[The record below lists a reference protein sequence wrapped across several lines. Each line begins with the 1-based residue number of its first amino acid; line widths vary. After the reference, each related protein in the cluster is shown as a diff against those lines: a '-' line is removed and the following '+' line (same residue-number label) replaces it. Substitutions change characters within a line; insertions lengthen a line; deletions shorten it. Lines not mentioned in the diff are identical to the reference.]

1 MQTQYQD
8 TIDLANGRIKE
19 NNGVVTVTKA
29 SITKY
34 EDNRETRQT
43 DLEEAEDDLDRET
56 TRWAN
61 ETAINDKLM
70 AEL

>member
-1 MQTQYQD
+1 MQGQYQD

-34 EDNRETRQT
+34 EDNRETR
-43 DLEEAEDDLDRET
+43 
-56 TRWAN
+56 
-61 ETAINDKLM
+61 
-70 AEL
+70 